1 MSKPG
6 QKYLGNQLLQPRGK
20 VPSMRTPG
28 YGGHPSLPGA
38 DVPAVNADNAQGLIR
53 LLQMLQNP
61 PRGGGAH

>member
-20 VPSMRTPG
+20 T
-28 YGGHPSLPGA
+28 GA
-38 DVPAVNADNAQGLIR
+38 DNMQGLIR
-53 LLQMLQNP
+53 LMQMYQDP